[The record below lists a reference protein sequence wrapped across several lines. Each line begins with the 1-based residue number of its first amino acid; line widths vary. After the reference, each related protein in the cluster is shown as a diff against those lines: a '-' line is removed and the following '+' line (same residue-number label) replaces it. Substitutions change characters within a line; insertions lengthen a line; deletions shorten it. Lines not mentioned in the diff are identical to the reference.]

1 MANSLLW
8 CVSAAIPAGTEEPL
22 LELLD
27 DEGLWP
33 TTHHDADSKRTLL
46 NVYIE
51 DAALVDAA
59 RGAVLRAASSLGLS
73 LETTVENLPPENW
86 RESWKRFFHTT
97 RVSPR
102 VVVRPMWEPYAAQ
115 PGEVVVDM
123 EPGMSF
129 GTGNHATTRACL
141 QFLDALAL
149 ENPARSVLDMGC
161 GSGILSIAAAKLG
174 FAPVAG
180 FDNDPD
186 AVAIAQENA
195 RLNATP
201 GLHYYI
207 ADVAGALKVAGA
219 SCSQGRVK
227 KTWEQDAPATLKP
240 REQDAPATIVVA
252 NILAPVLIEH
262 AAAIAQRVARAP
274 NAALLLSGI
283 LEEQY
288 PAVLAAYQ
296 ALGFRE
302 RESIQIE
309 IWRSGWLEPVPA

>member
-1 MANSLLW
+1 MPVENTNPPLSV
-8 CVSAAIPAGTEEPL
+8 VSAAIPSGMEEPL

-27 DEGLWP
+27 DDGLWP

-51 DAALVDAA
+51 DPALVDAA
-59 RGAVLRAASSLGLS
+59 RSAILRAASSLGLS

-102 VVVRPMWEPYAAQ
+102 VVVRPVWEPYAAQ

-141 QFLDALAL
+141 QFFDALAL

-201 GLHYYI
+201 EVHYYI
-207 ADVAGALKVAGA
+207 ADVAGA
-219 SCSQGRVK
+219 SCSQVVH
-227 KTWEQDAPATLKP
+227 AKP
-240 REQDAPATIVVA
+240 REQDAPATFDIVVA

-274 NAALLLSGI
+274 NAALIISGI

-288 PAVLAAYQ
+288 PAVLAAFQ
-296 ALGFRE
+296 THGFRE
-302 RESIQIE
+302 RESRLID
-309 IWRSGWLEPVPA
+309 IWRSGWLENNPQFKGRLAE